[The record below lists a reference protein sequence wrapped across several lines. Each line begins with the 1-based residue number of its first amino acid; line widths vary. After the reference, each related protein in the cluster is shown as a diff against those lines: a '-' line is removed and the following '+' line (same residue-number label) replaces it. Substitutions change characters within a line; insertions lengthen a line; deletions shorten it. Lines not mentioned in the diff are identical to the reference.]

1 MAKRGRLEIIR
12 DLLAVVRD
20 NRQGIKFTPLL
31 RKTNLSS
38 ARFSEYFEEIKS
50 KEFIEERIEG
60 DQKKYFITE
69 RGLRFLEKYQTISN
83 FISEFEL

>member
-12 DLLAVVRD
+12 DLLLILRE
-20 NRQGIKFTPLL
+20 NHFGIKFTPLL

-50 KEFIEERIEG
+50 KDFIEEKIME
-60 DQKKYFITE
+60 DQKRYFITDK
-69 RGLRFLEKYQTISN
+69 GQRFLEKYQTISD